1 MTSQDASSDSEQQ
14 GIIVNG
20 EQVPDTPS
28 GISLLDLL
36 NRRGLD
42 PKEASGLAVAVNEEV
57 VHRSAWKGT
66 MLGEGDRVEIVG
78 ATQGG

>member
-1 MTSQDASSDSEQQ
+1 MTTQDASFDSKQQ

-20 EQVPDTPS
+20 EQAPDVPP

-42 PKEASGLAVAVNEEV
+42 PKETSGLAVAVNEEV
-57 VHRSAWKGT
+57 IRRSDWKGT